1 MKGRANDKI
10 RTELRGGWPK
20 LIGRAFSTIVDSLFL
35 LFLPSIHIARDIYG
49 ASRSFSRNI
58 SKAMTRGYLF
68 FSSLVEPPWR
78 ERRIALFFYFI
89 FFLQGETS
97 LFFRGRDFSRS
108 TVAQF
113 SKIRRDSLLPLDAS
127 HPSISRDYPSS
138 RFDLCSGKE
147 VYSFFLWWIFVG
159 LGDGSKMEFR
169 NWDLYRFILNIKK
182 LFNTVIWWNEYN
194 IVKEISFIFKYSISG
209 GLYNKI

>member
-49 ASRSFSRNI
+49 ASLSFSRNI

-68 FSSLVEPPWR
+68 FSSLVERPWR

-113 SKIRRDSLLPLDAS
+113 SKIRRDSLLPGMRAILRYRVITRARGS
-127 HPSISRDYPSS
+127 TFAREK
-138 RFDLCSGKE
+138 RCTL
-147 VYSFFLWWIFVG
+147 SFFGGFLLD
-159 LGDGSKMEFR
+159 LGMDRRWNFEIEICIV
-169 NWDLYRFILNIKK
+169 LY
-182 LFNTVIWWNEYN
+182 
-194 IVKEISFIFKYSISG
+194 
-209 GLYNKI
+209 